1 MTGNFQ
7 VAPVAGP
14 VELVIRPPG
23 SKSQTIRALII
34 SSLARGQS
42 RLGDPLVSDDTR
54 HALVALR
61 QLGVAI
67 DDSAETWVVEGS
79 DGALTATIEALNA
92 GESGL
97 TARSLIA
104 LAPLIRGR
112 TTIIGTGRLPQ
123 RPMGGLI
130 QTLRS
135 IGIEVEAVEDRL
147 LPVTVSGSGRLPGGN
162 LSVPSRETTQYVTGL
177 LMSAPL
183 ATDTLVIFPEGMEGS
198 SGYVDVTVQIMTE
211 VGASIIREG
220 DGVRVE
226 PIGYTGRVLDIEPDA
241 SAAAYPMVAAA
252 VTGGRAS
259 IEGLGSATLQPDMA
273 VADLLAVMG
282 CDLARTTDAT
292 TIIGPGGP
300 LHPLDADLSASPDGA
315 LALAVACL
323 FADGESR
330 LRGLGSL
337 RHKESDRVTALVTE
351 IRRLGADAAVDGDDL
366 VIIPGRLHGAEIET
380 YGDHRIAMSF
390 ALAGLRVPG
399 VVIRDPDVVAK
410 TWPGFWDL
418 IAGMTPH
425 PDLT

>member
-23 SKSQTIRALII
+23 SKSQTIRALVI

-67 DDSAETWVVEGS
+67 DDSGETWAVEGS
-79 DGALTATIEALNA
+79 GGALTATTAALNA

-104 LAPLIRGR
+104 LAPLVRGR
-112 TTIIGTGRLPQ
+112 TTIAGEGRLPQ
-123 RPMGGLI
+123 RPMGGL
-130 QTLRS
+130 
-135 IGIEVEAVEDRL
+135 VEALQQLGVEVDAVDDRF
-147 LPVTVSGSGRLPGGN
+147 LPVIVIGDGGLQGGTV
-162 LSVPSRETTQYVTGL
+162 SVPSQETTQFVTGL

-183 ATDTLVIFPEGMEGS
+183 AQGTLVIEPVGMEGS
-198 SGYVDVTVQIMTE
+198 SGYVDVTVQALTSF
-211 VGASIIREG
+211 GATVTR
-220 DGVRVE
+220 DGHRLRVD
-226 PIGYTGRVLDIEPDA
+226 PTGYTAQEFDIEPDA

-273 VADLLAVMG
+273 VADLLARMG
-282 CDLARTTDAT
+282 CHVARTEHST
-292 TIIGPGGP
+292 TVDGPGKA
-300 LHPLDADLSASPDGA
+300 LHPLDDDLSSSPDGA
-315 LALAVACL
+315 LAVAVACL
-323 FADGESR
+323 FADGESW

-337 RHKESDRVTALVTE
+337 RVKESDRLAAVAAE
-351 IRRLGADAAVDGDDL
+351 IRRLGADAEIDGDDL
-366 VIIPGRLHGAEIET
+366 RITPGSLHGAQIET
-380 YGDHRIAMSF
+380 YGDHRIAMAF
-390 ALAGLRVPG
+390 ALVGLVVPG
-399 VVIRDPDVVAK
+399 VVIRNSGVVAK
-410 TWPGFWDL
+410 TWPGYWDL
-418 IAGMTPH
+418 IVGLAAKPT
-425 PDLT
+425 